1 MSQYA
6 NNLQYF
12 IQSLT
17 EEIMSEQ
24 ADVCYTFEGA
34 LEMAISMENDG
45 FRSYL
50 TALRIV
56 KSKQARAVL
65 KDAAFDELAHKY
77 ELEKA
82 LIEGFI
88 TEGTLDKPLPTMNLD
103 AVLVKKEL
111 KHDSDAREAL
121 AYSIHLENAAISFYK
136 KMAGACAGAPMGKLM
151 ERLVADESRHL
162 QQLEDLYEQHF
173 MTEN

>member
-1 MSQYA
+1 M
-6 NNLQYF
+6 
-12 IQSLT
+12 
-17 EEIMSEQ
+17 EGIMSDQ

-34 LEMAISMENDG
+34 LEMAIRMEEEG

-50 TALRIV
+50 AALRIV
-56 KSKQARAVL
+56 KSKAASAIL
-65 KDAAFDELAHKY
+65 KEAALDELAHKY

-82 LIEGFI
+82 LIDGHI

-103 AVLVKKEL
+103 AVLAKKEL
-111 KHDSDAREAL
+111 KPDSDAREAL
-121 AYSIHLENAAISFYK
+121 AYSIHLENAAIIFYK
-136 KMAGACAGAPMGKLM
+136 KMAGACAGAPMGKLL

>member
-1 MSQYA
+1 MEDM
-6 NNLQYF
+6 
-12 IQSLT
+12 I
-17 EEIMSEQ
+17 SEQ

-50 TALRIV
+50 EALHKV
-56 KSKQARAVL
+56 KSKAAREIL
-65 KDAAFDELAHKY
+65 REAALDELAHKY

-82 LIEGFI
+82 LIDGHI
-88 TEGTLDKPLPTMNLD
+88 AEGTLDKPLPMMNLD
-103 AVLVKKEL
+103 AVLAKKEL
-111 KHDSDAREAL
+111 RPDSDAREAL

-136 KMAGACAGAPMGKLM
+136 RMVAACAGAPMEKLL
-151 ERLVADESRHL
+151 ERLVVDESRHL
-162 QQLEDLYEQHF
+162 QQLEDMYEEHF

>member
-1 MSQYA
+1 
-6 NNLQYF
+6 
-12 IQSLT
+12 
-17 EEIMSEQ
+17 MSELN
-24 ADVCYTFEGA
+24 DVCYTFEGA

-50 TALRIV
+50 DALRKV
-56 KSKQARAVL
+56 ESRAARAIL
-65 KDAAFDELAHKY
+65 KEAALDELAHKY

-82 LIEGFI
+82 LIDGHI

-103 AVLVKKEL
+103 AVLAKKEL
-111 KHDSDAREAL
+111 RPDSDAREAL
-121 AYSIHLENAAISFYK
+121 AYAIHLENGAILFYK
-136 KMAGACAGAPMGKLM
+136 KMANACAGAPMGKLM

>member
-1 MSQYA
+1 
-6 NNLQYF
+6 
-12 IQSLT
+12 
-17 EEIMSEQ
+17 MSEQ

-50 TALRIV
+50 EALHKV
-56 KSKQARAVL
+56 KSKSAREIL
-65 KDAAFDELAHKY
+65 KDAALDELAHKY

-82 LIEGFI
+82 LIDGHI
-88 TEGTLDKPLPTMNLD
+88 AEGTLSSPLPTMNLD

-111 KHDSDAREAL
+111 RPESDAREAL
-121 AYSIHLENAAISFYK
+121 AYAIHLENAAIAFYK
-136 KMAGACAGAPMGKLM
+136 KMTTACAGAPMEKLL
-151 ERLVADESRHL
+151 ERLLADESRHL
-162 QQLEDLYEQHF
+162 QQLEDMYEEHF

>member
-1 MSQYA
+1 
-6 NNLQYF
+6 
-12 IQSLT
+12 
-17 EEIMSEQ
+17 MSEQ

-50 TALRIV
+50 AALRVV
-56 KSKQARAVL
+56 KSKQAKAVL
-65 KDAAFDELAHKY
+65 RDAALDELAHKY
-77 ELEKA
+77 KLEKA
-82 LIEGFI
+82 LVGGHI
-88 TEGTLDKPLPTMNLD
+88 TEGDLLQPLPTMNLD
-103 AVLVKKEL
+103 SVLAKKEL
-111 KHDSDAREAL
+111 RPDSDAREAL
-121 AYSIHLENAAISFYK
+121 AYSIHLENAAITFYK
-136 KMAGACAGAPMGKLM
+136 KMAHACAGAPMGKLM